1 MSISQLNPRI
11 LAAFAAIYVLWGS
24 TYLAV
29 AVAVTSIPPFLLMGS
44 RSLAGGLVLFLY
56 AKRNGASAPVRS
68 WLIAGACGLLFFV
81 GCHGVLAFAQQRV
94 PSGVAA
100 IILATIPFWIALIGF
115 VIPAEKPV
123 RPWTLVLLV
132 PGLTGVA
139 LIAWRQLA
147 TGQAALQ
154 LSDILLLLAS
164 SFSWALG
171 SVLSER
177 HSSQETSAVA
187 LSGMALIVGGAALL
201 VLSAGL
207 GEIRLSGL
215 AAPSAAS
222 LLAWAYLTLAGT
234 VVAFASYV
242 WLLERISPTLVG
254 TYTFVNPI
262 IAVLLG
268 WAILGEPLTA
278 SMLGGGALVVG
289 SIIGLL
295 AADRASP
302 AKPKR
307 ATHDAQP
314 LSALQ
319 ARTSAIGSCS
329 SA

>member
-44 RSLAGGLVLFLY
+44 RSLAGGLILFLY
-56 AKRNGASAPVRS
+56 AKRNGSSSPVGS

-123 RPWTLVLLV
+123 RPWTLVFLV
-132 PGLTGVA
+132 PGLAGVA

-147 TGQAALQ
+147 VGQAALQ

-242 WLLERISPTLVG
+242 WLLERI
-254 TYTFVNPI
+254 
-262 IAVLLG
+262 
-268 WAILGEPLTA
+268 
-278 SMLGGGALVVG
+278 
-289 SIIGLL
+289 
-295 AADRASP
+295 
-302 AKPKR
+302 
-307 ATHDAQP
+307 
-314 LSALQ
+314 
-319 ARTSAIGSCS
+319 
-329 SA
+329 